1 MASRP
6 TITLIDNPV
15 AVGERQDQQERPD
28 TTLPPASEPR
38 PTPRRSRAAARP
50 KGQSAASDQQT
61 APSQLETNP
70 YAGVRKVQAPVR
82 LFPSLWDHLEDLVRE
97 LRAEGLEVDKTA
109 LLNAIL
115 HFHGPADAAS
125 GRDLVNRWRALLAR
139 PPAAR
144 VPRQ

>member
-15 AVGERQDQQERPD
+15 AVGESQDQQERPD

-50 KGQSAASDQQT
+50 EPRTDQQT

-144 VPRQ
+144 VRRQ